1 MKNPLLCAFLFG
13 LALSIDAFCQAVVP
27 AQPTASQPAGG
38 AAAGVLAATLPEE
51 QHMGGTPEQTKVV
64 ALAVGIAGFAAAAA
78 SNSTSANH

>member
-1 MKNPLLCAFLFG
+1 MKNPFLCTLFG
-13 LALSIDAFCQAVVP
+13 LALSMNAFCQTVVP
-27 AQPTASQPAGG
+27 AQPSTPPPAGG
-38 AAAGVLAATLPEE
+38 AAAGVLAATLPAE